1 MIVDFHTHI
10 DEVPALGWHL
20 SAEMLLG
27 QMDEAG
33 VDRAVV
39 MPICD
44 APEVDPGGTERLA
57 DTCRRSGGRLVPMV
71 RVHPWYDEATG
82 IVADAV
88 ERLGAVGVK
97 LHGVTTITDPGSP
110 AVVRIIEKA
119 ASLGVPVLFHS
130 GDEAAVTPLELAAAA
145 AAVPEATVVFAHIG
159 GYAHA
164 REALDVASEL
174 PNVYLDTS
182 ATPHVGAVAEA
193 VSRLGAHRVLYG
205 SDAPGCPMDTEIT
218 KVRLSGLSEDDE
230 RTVLGGAALRLL
242 GAA

>member
-10 DEVPALGWHL
+10 DDVPALGWHL
-20 SAEMLLG
+20 SAEMLLA

-44 APEVDPGGTERLA
+44 APEVDPQGPERLA
-57 DTCRRSGGRLVPMV
+57 DTCRRSGGRLMAMV
-71 RVHPWYDEATG
+71 RVHPWYEQATS
-82 IVADAV
+82 IVTDAV

-97 LHGVTTITDPGSP
+97 LHGVTTVTDPGSP
-110 AVVRIIEKA
+110 AVLRIVETA
-119 ASLGVPVLFHS
+119 ANLGVPVLFHS

-145 AAVPEATVVFAHIG
+145 AAVPEASVVFAHAG

-164 REALDVASEL
+164 REAVDAASEL

-182 ATPHVGAVAEA
+182 ATPHVRAVTEAVA
-193 VSRLGAHRVLYG
+193 RLGAHRVLFG
-205 SDAPGCPMDTEIT
+205 SDAPGCPMATEVA
-218 KVRLSGLSEDDE
+218 KVRLSGLTEDDE

-242 GAA
+242 GAV